1 VVGIFL
7 PPAKT
12 DKKIIPNGLGVSL
25 GDGLGVSLGDG
36 LDGGLAVA
44 LAVRSVRSRGG
55 HEAEMLLCS
64 PARLQAP

>member
-1 VVGIFL
+1 MVGIFL
-7 PPAKT
+7 PAAKT

-25 GDGLGVSLGDG
+25 GDGL
-36 LDGGLAVA
+36 DGGLAAA
-44 LAVRSVRSRGG
+44 LAGRSVRSRGG